1 LKIFWIRGRY
11 GSVIFKEKSSGGLVR
26 TKYAQE
32 MMKTIFPDS
41 DIIDVVIKRPFRNG
55 DEISGNY
62 ISLPLKKKQIV
73 ARTFFKIFRKIPLT
87 ADFGITASSFYVQ
100 VDGTKLLE
108 ELKKY
113 RKNVVVIDSLGGYL
127 SIRHIFDKLV
137 KHSMAILYLSHNFEP
152 EFTSLRIFRG
162 RIEKIEK
169 EIMNKADVIFATSM
183 RDSRIF
189 EDKYGISC
197 RKIVVFPNIFPL
209 EGLKLSKEKMRS
221 VSLVVSGKWD
231 RKYVEKMLEK
241 LHRSILICQSVD
253 KIIFV
258 GPILSEF
265 SRRKK
270 WPCMVE
276 AYDFIES
283 RREFL
288 ETIGKAHIGL
298 NFSFR
303 LGGTNVR
310 KYDYALTAQVVLSDT
325 LGTRGDLLPH
335 EYVFVD
341 EYDLASKIDQIF
353 DGNYLKMGKENAL
366 FAHTLYEKAK
376 EKIKLKLFEMLGLKR
391 KKSSQITR

>member
-1 LKIFWIRGRY
+1 MRVFWVRGQY
-11 GSVIFKEKSSGGLVR
+11 GDVIFREKDFGGLVR

-32 MMKTIFPDS
+32 IMKTIFPNS
-41 DIIDVVIKRPFRNG
+41 NIIDVAIKRPFRND

-73 ARTFFKIFRKIPLT
+73 ARAFFKIFRKTPLT
-87 ADFGITASSFYVQ
+87 ADFGITAASFYVQ
-100 VDGTKLLE
+100 VNGTKLLE
-108 ELKKY
+108 ELRKY

-152 EFTSLRIFRG
+152 EFTSLKIFRE
-162 RIEKIEK
+162 RIKKIEK
-169 EIMNKADVIFATSM
+169 EIMNKADVIFAASM

-189 EDKYGISC
+189 EHKYGISC

-221 VSLVVSGKWD
+221 VSLVVSGKWN

-258 GPILSEF
+258 GPILSKF

-288 ETIGKAHIGL
+288 ETIGKAHVGL

-310 KYDYALTAQVVLSDT
+310 KYDYALTEQVVLSDM
-325 LGTRGDLLPH
+325 LGARGDLLPH
-335 EYVFVD
+335 EYAFVD

-353 DGNYLKMGKENAL
+353 DRDYLKMGEENAL
-366 FAHTLYEKAK
+366 FAHKLYKKAK
-376 EKIKLKLFEMLGLKR
+376 EKIKAKLLEIVK
-391 KKSSQITR
+391 